1 MDFKQEFL
9 STCFEEAGELF
20 KLHYEEIALNQDVIR
35 LNPDFNQYEEAE
47 KIGALKIFTARDDGK
62 IVGYFAVLVTRS
74 LHYADHIYA
83 NNDVIFLHP
92 EYRKGFTAS
101 KLIKFALDCLA
112 QDGISMLF
120 INTKLHRPF
129 DILLQRL
136 GFNHIENVYAKRLI

>member
-9 STCFEEAGELF
+9 ATCFEEAGELF
-20 KLHYEEIALNQDVIR
+20 ELHYREIALNQDAIK
-35 LNPDFNQYEEAE
+35 LNPDIEQYEEAE
-47 KIGALKIFTARDDGK
+47 RIGALKIFTARDEGK

-112 QDGISMLF
+112 QDGISMVF

-129 DILLQRL
+129 DILLRRM
-136 GFNHIENVYAKRLI
+136 GFDHVENVYAKRLI

>member
-9 STCFEEAGELF
+9 ATCFEEAGELF
-20 KLHYEEIALNQDVIR
+20 ELHYREIALNQDAIK
-35 LNPDFNQYEEAE
+35 LNPDIEQYEEAE
-47 KIGALKIFTARDDGK
+47 RIGALKIFTARDEGK

-129 DILLQRL
+129 DILLRRL
-136 GFNHIENVYAKRLI
+136 GFDHVENVYAKRLI

>member
-9 STCFEEAGELF
+9 ATCFEEAGELF
-20 KLHYEEIALNQDVIR
+20 ELHYREIALNQDAIK
-35 LNPDFNQYEEAE
+35 LNPDIEQYEEAE
-47 KIGALKIFTARDDGK
+47 RIGALKIFTARDEGK

-112 QDGISMLF
+112 QDGISMVF

-129 DILLQRL
+129 DILLRRL
-136 GFNHIENVYAKRLI
+136 GFDHVENVYAKRLI

>member
-9 STCFEEAGELF
+9 ATCFEEAGELF
-20 KLHYEEIALNQDVIR
+20 ELHYREIALNQDAIK
-35 LNPDFNQYEEAE
+35 LNPDIEQYEEAE
-47 KIGALKIFTARDDGK
+47 KIGALKIFTARDEGK

-112 QDGISMLF
+112 QDGISMVF

-129 DILLQRL
+129 DILLRRL
-136 GFNHIENVYAKRLI
+136 GFDHVENVYAKRLI